1 MRPNV
6 SFMSALSPLCI
17 ILLAGSAPVLAQD
30 SSATAAAAST
40 ADLSGLWSAKKWFG
54 PDVRGRLIIARTSYG
69 LRADI
74 AGREAPVTQKGQELT
89 FELPGKEGSF
99 SGRLEGSGLIS
110 GLWLRQDRPSAS
122 PVLLKADKSGQWLGT
137 VDPGEDEFSFYLF
150 ARRRADGSYDAV
162 LRNPEFDLGNQ
173 RGVRRLVRIGD
184 TLRLMAGS
192 DDASERI
199 LATGVVQQEMDG
211 FSLVFPNRGGTY
223 DFSRDDS
230 SSLVYPRRPGD
241 LYRYS
246 PPPSL
251 GDGWPTSTLAAERVD
266 QPAMERLVQSI
277 IDMKMDEADAPE
289 IHAVLIARHG

>member
-1 MRPNV
+1 MRPKV
-6 SFMSALSPLCI
+6 SSMRVLS
-17 ILLAGSAPVLAQD
+17 LLSIVLLTGSAPVLAQD
-30 SSATAAAAST
+30 SSAT

-54 PDVRGRLIIARTSYG
+54 PDVRGRLIIERTGYG

-99 SGRLEGSGLIS
+99 SGRVEGPLIR

-122 PVLLKADKSGQWLGT
+122 PVLLKADKSGKWLGT
-137 VDPGEDEFSFYLF
+137 VDPGEDEFSFYIF

-173 RGVRRLVRIGD
+173 RGVRRLIRSGD

-192 DDASERI
+192 DDASERV
-199 LATGVVQQEMDG
+199 LATGLVQQEMDG
-211 FSLVFPNRGGTY
+211 FPLVFPNRGGTY

-230 SSLVYPRRPGD
+230 SSLVYPRPRPGEPFP
-241 LYRYS
+241 LS

-251 GDGWPTSTLAAERVD
+251 GAGGPTRALRAQRGGPAGDGTPGPVD
-266 QPAMERLVQSI
+266 
-277 IDMKMDEADAPE
+277 
-289 IHAVLIARHG
+289 HRH